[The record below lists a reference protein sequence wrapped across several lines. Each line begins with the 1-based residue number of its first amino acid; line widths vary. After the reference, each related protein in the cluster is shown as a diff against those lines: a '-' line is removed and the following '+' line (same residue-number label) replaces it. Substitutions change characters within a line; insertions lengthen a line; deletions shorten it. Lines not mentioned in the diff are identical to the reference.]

1 MKIRF
6 LHITFLFI
14 AFLAIQSFAQKAK
27 VFDYTGS
34 IQEYTVPEGVTSIK
48 VELFGA
54 QGGFGRWEKQ
64 SFENKYKGGKGGML
78 SANYPVT
85 PGETIYIY
93 VGGMGDDATDYLQGK
108 GGFNGGADGRNTG
121 NYGPYCGGG
130 GGGAS
135 DIRIGGK
142 SLENRVLVAG
152 GGGGS
157 GSNYPDG
164 GDHGGNG
171 GGLRA
176 NNGLSEGL
184 PTHESVGQGASQTE
198 GGEGGQW
205 RSYLRGEKGKLG
217 LGGTAADSTSGGGG
231 GGGYFGG
238 GGGSWSGG
246 GGGSSFAAAKATEVK
261 HNIGVQEGH
270 GKVVITP
277 ACIAPEIEVLGGTE
291 ICHGEEIT
299 LTGKSSFGAEITW
312 SNNIVNGEPFKP
324 FLGDNTY
331 TMKTDN
337 PKECP
342 VTIDIK
348 VKPGKPVIIASKTA
362 VCEGEEITLDVQ
374 DMNGIVWDNG
384 VKQGVPFAPPVGEN
398 KYKVTREGE
407 CASEDEIMIRVN
419 KVKIDGHVTQIEGVQ
434 KGEVDVL
441 VGGGSAPYTYR
452 WMNGNVEISI
462 EKDLNNLAPGTYE
475 LTVTDNIG
483 CSETA
488 SFTIEEPP
496 AIIDELPP
504 GPRLTA
510 ETSPDE
516 AFVTVS
522 YPGAFEYKIE
532 NMAGETV
539 ITGHSVDDDVVD
551 ITRLPKGRY
560 RVSLIYKQIK
570 QYTTFVKN

>member
-1 MKIRF
+1 MLRQFANILILTLCCWSF
-6 LHITFLFI
+6 QT
-14 AFLAIQSFAQKAK
+14 FAQNAK

-34 IQEYTVPEGVTSIK
+34 VQEYVVPDGVTSIK

-64 SFENKYKGGKGGML
+64 SFEDKYKGGKGGML
-78 SANYPVT
+78 SATYPVK
-85 PGETIYIY
+85 PQETIYIF
-93 VGGMGDDATDYLQGK
+93 VGGKGKDASDYLQGE

-135 DIRIGGK
+135 DIRMGGK
-142 SLENRVLVAG
+142 ELENRVLVAG

-164 GDHGGNG
+164 GDHGGAG

-184 PTHESVGQGASQTE
+184 PSHESAGQGANQSA
-198 GGEGGQW
+198 GGVGGQW
-205 RSYLRGEKGKLG
+205 RSYLKGEQGKFG

-231 GGGYFGG
+231 GGGYYGG

-246 GGGSSFAAAKATEVK
+246 GGGSSYAGAQALEIQ
-261 HNIGVQEGH
+261 HNIGVQEGN

-277 ACIAPEIEVLGGTE
+277 ACISPEIEVTGGTE
-291 ICHGEEIT
+291 ICHGDEIT
-299 LTGKSSFGAEITW
+299 LSGKSSFNSEISW
-312 SNNIVNGEPFKP
+312 SDNIINGEPFKP

-362 VCEGEEITLDVQ
+362 ICEGEEITLDVQ
-374 DMNGIVWDNG
+374 DMSGIVWDNG
-384 VKQGVPFAPPVGEN
+384 VQQGVPFSPPVGEN

-407 CASEDEIMIRVN
+407 CASEDEIIIKVN
-419 KVKIDGHVTQIEGVQ
+419 KVKIEGQVIQIMGDQ
-434 KGEVDVL
+434 KGKVEPS
-441 VGGGSAPYTYR
+441 VGGGSAPYSYR

-462 EKDLNNLAPGTYE
+462 EKDLNNLEPGTYD

-483 CSETA
+483 CAEKAT
-488 SFTIEEPP
+488 FTIEEPP
-496 AIIDELPP
+496 TIIEELPP
-504 GPRLTA
+504 GPKLTA

-532 NMAGETV
+532 NMSGETV
-539 ITGHSVDDDVVD
+539 ITGHSVNDDVVD
-551 ITRLPKGRY
+551 ITRLPKGQY

-570 QYTTFVKN
+570 QYTTFTKH